1 MKTPPQKWLALAL
14 CVLTATA
21 ALAAEVTVQ
30 AGETLPRIAQRT
42 LGDPGA
48 ASELKALNQL
58 ASDQVPAG
66 TVLQLPGSERS
77 LAVSAISAA
86 RNAVTQAGTDSP
98 RREEAS
104 RQLADAEALL
114 KQARYHQ
121 AADAADS
128 AWKLVSEGAGEK
140 TRFTVEVDKQGKT
153 EVRTSAGQPVRVE
166 AQGKVQPVSVGE
178 VVAVAKGE
186 APRKLAERPLEKTPD
201 TLANAIRLEAPLPL
215 SPPEKHQ
222 LKLQPRKN
230 GTLGPVNLS
239 WRAVPGATAYEVEV
253 TPQGGKP
260 LQLKVE
266 KPTARITT
274 LSPGTYGWTVRALG
288 EGIRSERSGPRSFQ
302 LASDGLKLEVK
313 GTQWK

>member
-1 MKTPPQKWLALAL
+1 MKTPPRKWLALAL
-14 CVLTATA
+14 CALTATA

-30 AGETLPRIAQRT
+30 AGETLPKIAQRT
-42 LGDPGA
+42 LGDPAA

-86 RNAVTQAGTDSP
+86 RNAVKQAGADSP

-104 RQLADAEALL
+104 RQLAEAEALL
-114 KQARYHQ
+114 KEARYAQ
-121 AADAADS
+121 AADAADG
-128 AWKLVSEGAGEK
+128 AWKLVSERAGEK
-140 TRFTVEVDKQGKT
+140 TQFTVEVDKQGKT

-166 AQGKVQPVSVGE
+166 AQGKVQPVPVGE
-178 VVAVAKGE
+178 VVTVAKGE
-186 APRKLAERPLEKTPD
+186 APRRLVERPPKVPD
-201 TLANAIRLEAPLPL
+201 TLATLEAPQPL

-239 WRAVPGATAYEVEV
+239 WRAVPGATGYEVEV

-274 LSPGTYGWTVRALG
+274 LPPGSYGWTVRALG